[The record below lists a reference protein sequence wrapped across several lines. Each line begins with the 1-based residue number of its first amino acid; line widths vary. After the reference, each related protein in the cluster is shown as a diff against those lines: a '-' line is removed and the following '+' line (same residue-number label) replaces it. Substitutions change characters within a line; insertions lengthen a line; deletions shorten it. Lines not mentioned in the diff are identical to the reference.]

1 MQWIRQNDI
10 SYVIN
15 KTIVTCARSNIDGSR
30 PRKRYN
36 PQLHQT
42 QEVQSCKS
50 TYCFECK
57 WVKGPA
63 VHELPPS
70 LHCTTTRSLHRSS
83 TCLRSNTY
91 RWYKR
96 RICSC
101 VNLLY
106 GNETV
111 GRLKFGYK
119 SKWEGISTSFK
130 RSHHLWPPKGA
141 HGGSVLPKLTVGAH
155 KTLILCINMSNKC
168 IK

>member
-1 MQWIRQNDI
+1 MCTFQHRWFKA
-10 SYVIN
+10 SE
-15 KTIVTCARSNIDGSR
+15 K
-30 PRKRYN
+30 
-36 PQLHQT
+36 
-42 QEVQSCKS
+42 VQSTATSNTRGAIVQK
-50 TYCFECK
+50 YLLF
-57 WVKGPA
+57 WVQMGKR
-63 VHELPPS
+63 PS
-70 LHCTTTRSLHRSS
+70 GTRVATLFALYNYQITSS
-83 TCLRSNTY
+83 VLNMSRSNTY

-141 HGGSVLPKLTVGAH
+141 HGGSVLPKLTVGTH
-155 KTLILCINMSNKC
+155 KTLILCTNMSNKC

>member
-63 VHELPPS
+63 VRELPPS

-83 TCLRSNTY
+83 TCRGPTCTSD
-91 RWYKR
+91 
-96 RICSC
+96 IS
-101 VNLLY
+101 V
-106 GNETV
+106 ESAHV
-111 GRLKFGYK
+111 
-119 SKWEGISTSFK
+119 STSSTEMKQSVDWNLVTKVNEKVFQ
-130 RSHHLWPPKGA
+130 HHLKD
-141 HGGSVLPKLTVGAH
+141 LTICGHQKVPMVGLSFRSWLLA
-155 KTLILCINMSNKC
+155 LIKHWFYAPTCQINV
-168 IK
+168 